1 MSCIWGGRNRVIR
14 GPDWT
19 YKNQD
24 GGRGHAGTVLNRWG
38 SQQPYSPPNT
48 IMVQW
53 DCGDKGLYRIGYNKA
68 FDLRF
73 LELASTCADR
83 HHKVWC
89 DGCNMEQIRGIRW
102 RCTECYAIDLC
113 TACYMSDKHDLSHAF
128 ARVVSSM
135 KTSKGVKV
143 LPRSSSSHIPLKGS
157 FPGAMVARYP
167 QWCKKNK
174 KDRQI
179 GRVSKIGQR
188 TANLSL
194 GQTLVEF
201 NSGRERVEVTDIICM
216 LPGSGGHVYEGH
228 LQNYGEVQFVDEGD
242 KVLIAVTPEEMQVLH
257 ERRGLWDPD
266 MIKTC
271 GRKGYVTKRTDAG
284 NVKVTFDD
292 IQETFT
298 MNVAA
303 VRKLHRFSLGQDV
316 RISDDVETVK
326 RLQVGHGGWKKSMEK
341 AISVVG
347 KVIKVKESH
356 IHVKIQDKTFVFNS
370 ANLAPTTNVPRR
382 KPKEK
387 SFEEFL
393 MNVAQDIQKPE
404 TMISLAVASHNIPA
418 VEDLLKE
425 HPEWIRHEP
434 TIGKSLISVACD
446 DVDMM
451 KVLVEKGAF
460 IESYDEQG
468 CTPLFYATTANNFD
482 GVRYLLEQG
491 ANVDS
496 ANFEGLTSFM
506 VACENGSFECAHYLL
521 MHGADVNLKS
531 KDDCLPVIR
540 AIGSKGRTILDL
552 ILARKEVDLKATSSS
567 SCMTAMSCAARSGN
581 IYALTK
587 LIEAAPKMVDVK
599 QCNGNT
605 PIFNAVLANSLKATE
620 VLVKKGHCNVNVQNF
635 DQGYCPLHLAIV
647 KENFALIEVLVKN
660 GADANIPNCD
670 GDTCLQMAM
679 DALDD
684 IECEDRHVDEVPFM
698 AEMKKKW
705 GHVGIKTNGDALLAY
720 LVSHG
725 ADLDANN
732 CEDLTIRESCTLE
745 DDLLQALDKIQSIT
759 RKDISRLQSTADRP
773 LRSLTKVSPNTDTEN
788 GSGLKSSLT
797 TKMQQ
802 QSARRPSDQIS
813 VSSARPGSKRFSPNN
828 PAKKSSVGPARPE
841 AETQHAKAS
850 SEKPTSRLKP
860 SVKTQNGWTSPENLS
875 GSMSRQDAKMLSA
888 KTSSENSSR
897 SSARPDA
904 QTKSARTSSEK
915 SSTGWTRPGAKTKN
929 AWTSSGNFRESS
941 ARPGVQTNTGRTFS
955 EKSSTAPKASSDNFS
970 RSSARP
976 GAQVK
981 SSRLSSEKSS
991 TSWERP
997 GAKMQS
1003 VWASPETEST
1013 MSWQEQG
1020 RKTQSARTSAQKVS
1034 VGSDRPET
1042 KTQNTRSFPD
1052 RSSTTPLPTGAQKSS
1067 ARNASWRSSISSGS
1081 HQKSAGKSLTN
1092 GWKRGAGDNDAQ
1104 KSQDKPTDT
1113 GERGQLEAELQR
1125 KDDQLKALRSKV
1137 KTLEHLVKK
1146 KISFA
1151 CGHDIIRSIAE
1162 LIPNCPECRNPIASV
1177 ADA

>member
-14 GPDWT
+14 GPDWI

-48 IMVQW
+48 IKIQW
-53 DCGDKGLYRIGYNKA
+53 DNGDKGLYRIGYNKA
-68 FDLRF
+68 YDLRF
-73 LELASTCADR
+73 LESASTCADR

-143 LPRSSSSHIPLKGS
+143 LPRSSSLHIPLKGS
-157 FPGAMVARYP
+157 FPGATVARYP
-167 QWCKKNK
+167 QWCKKNT
-174 KDRQI
+174 KDWQI

-188 TANLSL
+188 ADLSL
-194 GQTLVEF
+194 GQTTVDF
-201 NSGRERVEVTDIICM
+201 SSGRERVEVTDIMCV

-228 LQNYGEVQFVDEGD
+228 LQNYGEVQVVDEGD
-242 KVLIAVTPEEMQVLH
+242 KVLITATPEEMQVLH
-257 ERRGLWDPD
+257 ERRGLWDLD

-298 MNVAA
+298 MNIAA

-316 RISDDVETVK
+316 RISGDVEMVK

-341 AISVVG
+341 AIGVVG
-347 KVIKVKESH
+347 KVIKVKESN

-370 ANLAPTTNVPRR
+370 ANLAPATNVPQR

-418 VEDLLKE
+418 VEDMLKE

-434 TIGKSLISVACD
+434 TIGKSLISVASD

-451 KVLVEKGAF
+451 KILVEKGAF

-468 CTPLFYATTANNFD
+468 CTPLFYATTANNYD

-496 ANFEGLTSFM
+496 ANFQGLTSFM

-531 KDDCLPVIR
+531 KDDCLPIIR

-567 SCMTAMSCAARSGN
+567 SCMTAMSCAARTGN
-581 IYALTK
+581 VYALTK

-635 DQGYCPLHLAIV
+635 DQGYCPLHLAIL
-647 KENFALIEVLVKN
+647 KENFDLIEVLVKN
-660 GADANIPNCD
+660 GADANIPNSD

-705 GHVGIKTNGDALLAY
+705 GHFGIKTNGDALLAY

-732 CEDLTIRESCTLE
+732 CEDFTIRESCTLE
-745 DDLLQALDKIQSIT
+745 DDLLQALDKIQSIS

-802 QSARRPSDQIS
+802 QSARRPSEQIS
-813 VSSARPGSKRFSPNN
+813 VSSYRRGSKRFSPNN
-828 PAKKSSVGPARPE
+828 PAKKSSVGPARPD
-841 AETQHAKAS
+841 AESQRAKAS
-850 SEKPTSRLKP
+850 SEKPTSRVKP
-860 SVKTQNGWTSPENLS
+860 SVKTQNGRTSPENLS
-875 GSMSRQDAKMLSA
+875 GSSSRQDAKMLSA

-904 QTKSARTSSEK
+904 QNKSSRTSSEK
-915 SSTGWTRPGAKTKN
+915 PSTGWTRQG
-929 AWTSSGNFRESS
+929 
-941 ARPGVQTNTGRTFS
+941 
-955 EKSSTAPKASSDNFS
+955 PKASSDNFS

-976 GAQVK
+976 GAQAK
-981 SSRLSSEKSS
+981 TARLSSEKSS
-991 TSWERP
+991 TSWGRP
-997 GAKMQS
+997 GTKMQS
-1003 VWASPETEST
+1003 ALASPETEST
-1013 MSWQEQG
+1013 MSWQKQG
-1020 RKTQSARTSAQKVS
+1020 RKTQSARTSSQKVS
-1034 VGSDRPET
+1034 IGSDRPET
-1042 KTQNTRSFPD
+1042 KTQNTRNFPD
-1052 RSSTTPLPTGAQKSS
+1052 TSSTTPLPTGAQKNS
-1067 ARNASWRSSISSGS
+1067 ARNAAWRSSTSSGS
-1081 HQKSAGKSLTN
+1081 HQKSAGKGLTN

-1104 KSQDKPTDT
+1104 KSKDEPTDT